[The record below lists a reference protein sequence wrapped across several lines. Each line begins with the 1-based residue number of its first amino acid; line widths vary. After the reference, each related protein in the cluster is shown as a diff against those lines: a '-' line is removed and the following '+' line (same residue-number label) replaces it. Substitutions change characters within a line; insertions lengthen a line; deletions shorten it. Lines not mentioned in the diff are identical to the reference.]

1 LGHVVRWVWVDVI
14 GKAISIFGH
23 ICDLLNEIYSI
34 GILSID
40 AVCADQLRLMG
51 KRQVLSIIIIGE
63 DIMSIS
69 GEIAL
74 RIIENSK
81 SLLFAVILG
90 ELQCFIHIS
99 NKLIYLFLIKRSR
112 YVGEIQS

>member
-1 LGHVVRWVWVDVI
+1 MGHVVRWVWVDVI

-51 KRQVLSIIIIGE
+51 KRQVLSLIVVGK
-63 DIMSIS
+63 DVKSVS
-69 GEIAL
+69 GEIAFWIVECL
-74 RIIENSK
+74 K
-81 SLLFAVILG
+81 SFLFAILLG
-90 ELQCFIHIS
+90 VLQGFIHKIY
-99 NKLIYLFLIKRSR
+99 KLISFPLI
-112 YVGEIQS
+112 E